1 MYTMRIITAV
11 FCIAISA
18 CGGGDPAIQI
28 PLQKLEINSS
38 FPSDGEKNVPIKNS
52 QIIITPSL
60 PLDPASVNSFNV
72 HLMPG
77 EGNDFHE
84 MIESIEPD
92 EEGKMDVIPGQVS
105 YNPINNIITFTPSN
119 ELKHGVTYHLRVHN
133 VKLKDGTPLEDGSDT
148 IQFSFTTAHQ
158 ILVEQTNFYQSGESA
173 GTISSRAVHTYS
185 LNGNLEK
192 ITYYKADNKVSFI
205 TRYNDMLPSGTIA
218 KLVNY
223 GSDGVTVRSYKN
235 DVIDELGNIVAHVT
249 YTGAGKDETWGT
261 ADDLFQSFS
270 DHNHE
275 HSAHRLSSY
284 YVIKDIYR
292 NQDIRAG
299 TWAEKD
305 ELFEA
310 KFLSLLEHRG
320 SVFAHRQI
328 YYSSR
333 GIDGLLDFNQ
343 QGDPQPIDDLVALWY
358 KRDFDQQTGLR
369 TIQWVMKGNITE
381 NTDPNVKNTLDPAKN
396 AVLFT
401 QQNEVISMRYY
412 TYKPSTTNSL
422 IQLPDKIYIYKSA
435 GADNNWEGMI
445 DNELERTITFEYDQF
460 DYLSKQSTYTRNSDG
475 EDILI
480 MEKTYRNGLQ

>member
-1 MYTMRIITAV
+1 MHTTRIIAAV
-11 FCIAISA
+11 FCIAVSA
-18 CGGGDPAIQI
+18 CGGGEQLIQT
-28 PLQKLEINSS
+28 PLQKLEIDNS
-38 FPSDGEKNVPIKNS
+38 FPSDGQTNVPVKNS

-60 PLDPASVNSFNV
+60 SLDPASVNTFNV

-84 MIESIEPD
+84 MLESTEGDIEGE
-92 EEGKMDVIPGQVS
+92 MDAVPGQVS

-133 VKLKDGTPLEDGSDT
+133 VKLKDGTPLEDGNDT
-148 IQFSFTTAHQ
+148 VQFSFTTAHQ
-158 ILVEQTNFYQSGESA
+158 ILAEKINYYQSGESI
-173 GTISSRAVHTYS
+173 GNISSRAVYRYS
-185 LNGNLEK
+185 LNGDLEK
-192 ITYYKADNKVSFI
+192 ITYYKTDNTISFI
-205 TRYNDMLPSGTIA
+205 TRYNDMLPSGAIA

-223 GSDGVTVRSYKN
+223 GLDGTTIRSYKN
-235 DVIDELGNIVAHVT
+235 DVIDEFGNILAHVN
-249 YTGAGKDETWGT
+249 YTGAGKDGIWGT
-261 ADDLFQSFS
+261 ADDQFQSFS

-275 HSAHRLSSY
+275 HGEHRLSSH

-292 NQDIRAG
+292 NQDIRTG

-310 KFLSLLEHRG
+310 KFMSLIEHRG
-320 SVFAHRQI
+320 SVFAHRHI

-333 GIDGLLDFNQ
+333 GNDGLLDFNQ

-358 KRDFDQQTGLR
+358 KRDFDLETGLR

-381 NTDPNVKNTLDPAKN
+381 NTDTKAKRTIDTTKN

-401 QQNEVISMRYY
+401 PQNEVISMRYY
-412 TYKPSTTNSL
+412 TYKQSSTNTL

-435 GADNNWEGMI
+435 GTDNNWEGMI
-445 DNELERTITFEYDQF
+445 DNEIERTITYEYDQY
-460 DYLSKQSTYTRNSDG
+460 DYLIKRSTHVKNSEGGDVLAA
-475 EDILI
+475 EQI
-480 MEKTYRNGLQ
+480 YRNGLQ